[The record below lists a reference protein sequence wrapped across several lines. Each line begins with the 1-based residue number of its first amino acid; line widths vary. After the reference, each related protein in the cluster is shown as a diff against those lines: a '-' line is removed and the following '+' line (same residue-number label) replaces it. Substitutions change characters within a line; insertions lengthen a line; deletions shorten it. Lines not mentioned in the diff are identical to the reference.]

1 MTVNIFISYHLNR
14 KTESHNRA
22 TVLSFKGLMF
32 NLGYGMIGMLYAYYY
47 KMVSQQYSEQEIARH
62 LDFLASLSSF
72 FYYFAALFI
81 GLSTFFYF
89 SNKKRPV
96 FDQS

>member
-1 MTVNIFISYHLNR
+1 
-14 KTESHNRA
+14 
-22 TVLSFKGLMF
+22 MF

-47 KMVSQQYSEQEIARH
+47 KMVSQRYSDQEIAQH

-72 FYYFAALFI
+72 FYYFTALFI
-81 GLSTFFYF
+81 GLSVFFYF

-96 FDQS
+96 FNQS